1 MDDCSNMVDYNI
13 RKRNRSGE
21 ETKNRAYRGVR
32 RRRWGKWV
40 SEIRQP
46 GTKTRIWLGSYDKP
60 EMAARAYDVAALS
73 LKGKFALPNFP
84 HLIHMLPRPA
94 SLDPTDIQYAAAQA
108 ATLSFRQHS
117 HAGCESLPDF
127 SDHHST
133 SLINVGGSV
142 EAAATDENRQST
154 QTNNDMKEVDRVS
167 DFVYCRHQSDV
178 AEASSFNLRIRTA
191 SDHCSSLFDEGLQQ
205 FDSPNLVT
213 NMAEALLLTP
223 PRLDDLEA
231 EDYYHDVEE
240 WMDQPPGFGSLW
252 SNF

>member
-1 MDDCSNMVDYNI
+1 MDAQDYHA

-21 ETKNRAYRGVR
+21 ETQNEMYRGVR

-60 EMAARAYDVAALS
+60 EMAARAYDVAAVS

-94 SLDPTDIQYAAAQA
+94 SLDPSDIQYAAAQA

-117 HAGCESLPDF
+117 HAECESLPDF
-127 SDHHST
+127 SDHHSA
-133 SLINVGGSV
+133 SLGGIGGSV
-142 EAAATDENRQST
+142 EAAATDENSQST
-154 QTNNDMKEVDRVS
+154 QLDNNIQET
-167 DFVYCRHQSDV
+167 DFVCCRHQTDGV
-178 AEASSFNLRIRTA
+178 AEGSSVNLEIRTGN
-191 SDHCSSLFDEGLQQ
+191 DQCSSLLDEGFQQ
-205 FDSPNLVT
+205 FESPNFIM

-223 PRLDDLEA
+223 PRLDDVGV
-231 EDYYHDVEE
+231 EDYYYDVEE
-240 WMDQPPGFGSLW
+240 WMDQPAGFGFLW
-252 SNF
+252 SIF